1 MDKQRKTDADR
12 GESAC
17 KQAPAATKER
27 RAASSDTQSSNSRCV
42 PPPLPYCWADPDL
55 NPSWTPDPRSAQ
67 TRLNSCA
74 TRVFR
79 YVKPARIGTWLVGRC
94 GDPDDACLSVFLGT
108 CRPREVT
115 AQKSACQGPVP
126 CFHRLSLTTPPRPR
140 RRPAGERA
148 PHGGPRQ
155 ENDASSK
162 RRILGF

>member
-27 RAASSDTQSSNSRCV
+27 RAASSDTQSSNSHCV

-55 NPSWTPDPRSAQ
+55 NPSWTPDPRRAQ

-115 AQKSACQGPVP
+115 C
-126 CFHRLSLTTPPRPR
+126 CPRPGPEKCLSRARSVLPSLVADDPSQAATTTR
-140 RRPAGERA
+140 RREGSTWRSEAG
-148 PHGGPRQ
+148 
-155 ENDASSK
+155 K
-162 RRILGF
+162 RR